1 MTKITG
7 DVFLSYKHEQGGVAT
22 VLQESLEDHGIPVW
36 RDIFD
41 LRPEPLRDEIRNKLT
56 SSDIACGVA
65 LISEGVA
72 GSEIILED
80 ELPELRRRW
89 DAGDGFFIVLVPHP
103 DLGAT
108 DAKPILE
115 EASGPINLQSWK
127 MVPLEA
133 ATSEAARCISK
144 TVLQE
149 RLRQADK
156 KLPSN
161 EPIECSLDTRDSPAH
176 STDPL
181 VVIDW
186 KRHFDA
192 GLPSRRLWEQR
203 LLPSL
208 EITTDCLNESAS
220 GRTLRFRGKSHLCS
234 SFALGYFLPDVRGT
248 PTTWMQP
255 SRSGGFHEYTLSK
268 TKEDNKIEGEFEE
281 LAGCDND
288 LAVLVNV
295 LTDVSNDMENVRDEL
310 PDFSA
315 ELRLTPEVD
324 RYDDLDPGQAVDIAN
339 SFRSEI
345 RDALQEIPDTETIHL
360 FMAVPTGLAFLMGQ
374 KSNALRQF
382 QTYCHVNDTGE
393 YKQGP
398 LLQSQSYI
406 SRLEHWTEQ

>member
-1 MTKITG
+1 MTEITG
-7 DVFLSYKHEQGGVAT
+7 NVFLSYKHEQKDVAT

-41 LRPEPLRDEIRNKLT
+41 LRPEPLRDEIRDKLT
-56 SSDIACGVA
+56 SPDIACGVA

-72 GSEIILED
+72 GSEVILED
-80 ELPELRRRW
+80 ELPGLRRRW

-103 DLGAT
+103 DLSAT

-115 EASGPINLQSWK
+115 KASGPINLKSWK

-133 ATSEAARCISK
+133 ATSEAARSISK

-149 RLRQADK
+149 RLRQADEE
-156 KLPSN
+156 LSSD
-161 EPIECSLDTRDSPAH
+161 EPIECSLDTRDSPAY
-176 STDPL
+176 SIDPL

-186 KRHFDA
+186 EKHFDV
-192 GLPSRRLWEQR
+192 GLPSRSLWEQR

-208 EITTDCLNESAS
+208 ETTTDFLNEYAS

-234 SFALGYFLPDVRGT
+234 SFALGYSLPSVRGT
-248 PTTWMQP
+248 STTWMQP
-255 SRSGGFHEYTLSK
+255 SRYGGFHEYTLSK
-268 TKEDNKIEGEFEE
+268 SKEDSTIKGKFEE
-281 LAGCDND
+281 LDGSDND

-295 LTDVSNDMENVRDEL
+295 LNDVSNDMENVRNEL
-310 PDFSA
+310 PDFNA

-324 RYDDLDPGQAVDIAN
+324 SYDDLNAGQAVDIATT
-339 SFRSEI
+339 FRSEI
-345 RDALQEIPDTETIHL
+345 RKALQKVSDTETIHL

-374 KSNALRQF
+374 ESNALRQF
-382 QTYCHVNDTGE
+382 QTYCHMKDTGE

-398 LLQSQSYI
+398 LLQSQSYT
-406 SRLEHWTEQ
+406 SKPDQSE